1 MRIRKYQ
8 RHLRREVCK
17 GTTKFLTGKVDSA
30 GILLIRTMRS
40 IAQSWLTA
48 AVSCTLF
55 EGPVRAENHV
65 YCCKSQLIRSID
77 KK

>member
-8 RHLRREVCK
+8 RHFRREVCK

-40 IAQSWLTA
+40 IGHLGRIVLKNSLFLT
-48 AVSCTLF
+48 
-55 EGPVRAENHV
+55 
-65 YCCKSQLIRSID
+65 Q
-77 KK
+77 

>member
-40 IAQSWLTA
+40 IAQSGLFRHLRRVDNEWPLQESS
-48 AVSCTLF
+48 AVRCAVF
-55 EGPVRAENHV
+55 ELE
-65 YCCKSQLIRSID
+65 
-77 KK
+77 